1 MPMRNAIKIS
11 LAILGLSLFLS
22 TASFSVPGEIST
34 GDLPVDT
41 SNLPAGY
48 FLYVTNEGA
57 GGGGTTV
64 VQIADD
70 GTATVVGTGF
80 NGPSGLAQTRPIRCS
95 T

>member
-1 MPMRNAIKIS
+1 MRNAIKIS
-11 LAILGLSLFLS
+11 LAILGLSLFS
-22 TASFSVPGEIST
+22 TASFSGPGEIST

-48 FLYVTNEGA
+48 FLYVTNEGN

-80 NGPSGLAQTRPIRCS
+80 NGPSV
-95 T
+95 